1 MTFLALLLSS
11 LYEPDKTVS
20 ESNCLAHPLHRR
32 RKYDTVYVGYA
43 AAMNILLTYYKCVD
57 DWKDDRNLLRG
68 GYGLGLKR
76 AGRRVSAEYPDKA
89 ETVRSCLE
97 ELSEAEEAGETNLD
111 RVSGIFGRICG
122 EIFTVE
128 QDIWRE
134 DLFYL
139 GFYLGK
145 FIYLLD
151 AWDDLE
157 DDEKEGSYNPLLLNL
172 PDQKVLRS
180 KQQTQNVR
188 EILTQMISRVCYH
201 FERLPLVEDVEIMRN
216 ILYSGVWTKFDRHT
230 DRTNQ
235 EKWSEKG

>member
-1 MTFLALLLSS
+1 MFGYVIPNQGELKVRELEEYRAWYCGLCQRLQKDHGILGRISLNYDMTFLALLLSS

-76 AGRRVSAEYPDKA
+76 AGRRVSAEYPVKA

-111 RVSGIFGRICG
+111 RVPGSLAGSAGRSLPWSRISGERICIIWAFILG
-122 EIFTVE
+122 SLFIFWMPGM
-128 QDIWRE
+128 IWRTMKRKAAIIRC
-134 DLFYL
+134 YL
-139 GFYLGK
+139 
-145 FIYLLD
+145 IYRI
-151 AWDDLE
+151 
-157 DDEKEGSYNPLLLNL
+157 KKCFGVS
-172 PDQKVLRS
+172 
-180 KQQTQNVR
+180 
-188 EILTQMISRVCYH
+188 SRH
-201 FERLPLVEDVEIMRN
+201 RT
-216 ILYSGVWTKFDRHT
+216 SGRY
-230 DRTNQ
+230 
-235 EKWSEKG
+235 